1 MKNPTQVY
9 AVDIISFHDKRL
21 VDQFWPDR
29 RELEFTN
36 SNSIFEFVEANH
48 FYNTM
53 LWNEEDLARRKK
65 VSDSEIAKNKR
76 CIDTFNQKRN
86 DYIEKIDHY
95 ILKTISHGPSINA
108 KQNSETLGAMTDRL
122 SILSLKIFH
131 MHIQTQRENV
141 LMTHIHSC
149 SEKLKILKTQREDLR
164 ACFDDLYHDIL
175 NGSRYFKQYK
185 QFKMYNDPNLNPQIY
200 LEK

>member
-9 AVDIISFHDKRL
+9 AIDIISFHDKRL
-21 VDQFWPDR
+21 VDESWPVR

-36 SNSIFEFVEANH
+36 SNSIFEFIEANH

-76 CIDTFNQKRN
+76 FIDTFNQNRN

-95 ILKTISHGPSINA
+95 ILKTISHIPSINA

-131 MHIQTQRENV
+131 MSLQTQRTEV
-141 LMTHIHSC
+141 TESHIFSC
-149 SEKLKILKTQREDLR
+149 SEKLKTLKEQRYDLCR
-164 ACFDDLYHDIL
+164 CFDELFNDCL

-200 LEK
+200 CEK